1 MEGPSRLV
9 QLEPST
15 MPLFGRKVFADV
27 IKDLDMGSFW
37 LRAAQI
43 NEECLYKRQTRRG
56 ADTGRGHRR
65 MEAETG
71 AAPRQE
77 LPGTSGPAGTRKE
90 AWNSFSR
97 DFRGVDFRPLGLGEN
112 RFLFEAPSWWSLVT
126 AAPGS
131 PTDPKAACR
140 VGSQRQT
147 RDLRSSPA
155 PSRLSTGA
163 RRPSVRHL
171 DPCLLCAL

>member
-1 MEGPSRLV
+1 MEDPSRLV

-27 IKDLDMGSFW
+27 IKDLDMGSFR

-43 NEECLYKRQTRRG
+43 NDECLYKRQTRRD
-56 ADTGRGHRR
+56 ANTGRGHRR

-77 LPGTSGPAGTRKE
+77 LLGTSSPAGTGRE
-90 AWNSFSR
+90 AWSSFSR
-97 DFRGVDFRPLGLGEN
+97 GFRGVDFQPLELGEN
-112 RFLFEAPSWWSLVT
+112 RFLFEAPGWWSLVP
-126 AAPGS
+126 AAPGP

-140 VGSQRQT
+140 VGSQCQT
-147 RDLRSSPA
+147 RDLRPSPA

-163 RRPSVRHL
+163 GRPSVRHL
-171 DPCLLCAL
+171 DPRLLCAL

>member
-1 MEGPSRLV
+1 MEDPSRLV

-43 NEECLYKRQTRRG
+43 NDECLYKRQTRRDT
-56 ADTGRGHRR
+56 DTGRGHRR

-77 LPGTSGPAGTRKE
+77 LLGTSSPAGTGRE
-90 AWNSFSR
+90 AWSSFSR
-97 DFRGVDFRPLGLGEN
+97 GFRGVDFQPLEL
-112 RFLFEAPSWWSLVT
+112 RWSGGIRSALLRWHQPLPTSVLCS
-126 AAPGS
+126 PG
-131 PTDPKAACR
+131 
-140 VGSQRQT
+140 
-147 RDLRSSPA
+147 
-155 PSRLSTGA
+155 
-163 RRPSVRHL
+163 
-171 DPCLLCAL
+171 LLCGLTF